1 MYILFLLLGKSLMSI
16 TVYIDYG
23 IEIVTESLDFYYAD
37 MSEVLV

>member
-1 MYILFLLLGKSLMSI
+1 MSI

-37 MSEVLV
+37 MSEVLVWLNLLSIL